1 MIKLAPSILAADMM
15 NMGADIQ
22 KVLDAGA
29 DWIHLDI
36 MDGHFVPNF
45 SYGPAL
51 CARICKQFP
60 QTFVDVHLM
69 LDQPFKYLDAFIG
82 AGAKAVT
89 VHVEADGDMRNMLR
103 LIREK
108 GAMSGITLRPG
119 TPVSHI
125 IPYLDEADM
134 VLIMTVEPGFGGQK
148 FKEEQMEKIVRLRE
162 MGYKGEISV
171 DGGVSMQNAHIC
183 AEAGA
188 SVLVMGTA
196 LFGAP
201 DMKAVSEHVRRLG

>member
-15 NMGADIQ
+15 NMGDDLRR
-22 KVLDAGA
+22 VLEAGA

-51 CARICKQFP
+51 CARICKEFP
-60 QTFVDVHLM
+60 QAFVDVHLM

-89 VHVEADGDMRNMLR
+89 VHVEADGDMRNMLK
-103 LIREK
+103 LIRER
-108 GAMSGITLRPG
+108 GALSGITLRPG
-119 TPVSHI
+119 TPLNRIV
-125 IPYLDEADM
+125 PYLDETDM

-148 FKEEQMEKIVRLRE
+148 FKEEQMEKIIRLRE

-171 DGGVSMQNAHIC
+171 DGGVNMNTAGLCVES
-183 AEAGA
+183 GA

-201 DMKAVSEHVRRLG
+201 DMKEVVDTCRRLG

>member
-15 NMGADIQ
+15 NMGADIRR
-22 KVLDAGA
+22 VLDAGA
-29 DWIHLDI
+29 EWIHLDI

-51 CARICKQFP
+51 CARIVKEFP
-60 QTFVDVHLM
+60 EAFVDVHLM
-69 LDQPFKYLDAFIG
+69 LDQPFKYLDAFMG
-82 AGAKAVT
+82 AGCHALT

-103 LIREK
+103 QIRERGVK
-108 GAMSGITLRPG
+108 SGITLRPG
-119 TPVSHI
+119 TPLSRI
-125 IPYLDEADM
+125 LPYLDEADM

-148 FKEEQMEKIVRLRE
+148 FKEDQMEKIQRLRQ

-171 DGGVSMQNAHIC
+171 DGGVNMQTAPLC
-183 AEAGA
+183 VESGA

-196 LFGAP
+196 LFGAE
-201 DMKAVSEHVRRLG
+201 DAKAVADHVRRLG

>member
-15 NMGADIQ
+15 SMGDDLRR
-22 KVLDAGA
+22 VLEAGA

-51 CARICKQFP
+51 CARICKEFP
-60 QTFVDVHLM
+60 QAFVDVHLM

-89 VHVEADGDMRNMLR
+89 VHVEADGDMRNMLK
-103 LIREK
+103 LIRER
-108 GAMSGITLRPG
+108 GALSGITLRPG
-119 TPVSHI
+119 TPLNRIV
-125 IPYLDEADM
+125 PYLDETDM

-148 FKEEQMEKIVRLRE
+148 FKEEQMEKIIRLRE

-171 DGGVSMQNAHIC
+171 DGGVNMNTAGLCVES
-183 AEAGA
+183 GA

-201 DMKAVSEHVRRLG
+201 DMKEVVDTCRRLG

>member
-15 NMGADIQ
+15 SMGDDLRR
-22 KVLDAGA
+22 VLEAGA

-51 CARICKQFP
+51 CARICKEFP
-60 QTFVDVHLM
+60 QAFVDVHLM

-89 VHVEADGDMRNMLR
+89 VHVEADGDMRNMLK
-103 LIREK
+103 LIRER
-108 GAMSGITLRPG
+108 GVRSGISLRPG
-119 TPVSHI
+119 TPLNRIV
-125 IPYLDEADM
+125 PYLDETDM
-134 VLIMTVEPGFGGQK
+134 VQIMTVEPGFGGQK
-148 FKEEQMEKIVRLRE
+148 FKEEQMEKIIRLRE

-171 DGGVSMQNAHIC
+171 DGGVNMNTAGLCVES
-183 AEAGA
+183 GA

-201 DMKAVSEHVRRLG
+201 DMKEVVDTCRRLG

>member
-15 NMGADIQ
+15 NMGNDLRR
-22 KVLDAGA
+22 VLEAGA

-51 CARICKQFP
+51 CARICKEFP
-60 QTFVDVHLM
+60 QAFVDVHLM

-89 VHVEADGDMRNMLR
+89 LHVEADGDMRNMLK
-103 LIREK
+103 LIRER
-108 GAMSGITLRPG
+108 GVLSGITLRPG
-119 TPVSHI
+119 TPLNRIV
-125 IPYLDEADM
+125 PYLDETDM

-148 FKEEQMEKIVRLRE
+148 FKEEQMEKIIRLRE

-171 DGGVSMQNAHIC
+171 DGGVNMNTAGLCVES
-183 AEAGA
+183 GA

-201 DMKAVSEHVRRLG
+201 DMKEVVDTCWRLG

>member
-22 KVLDAGA
+22 RVMDAGA
-29 DWIHLDI
+29 EWIHLDI

-45 SYGPAL
+45 SFGPAL

-60 QTFVDVHLM
+60 QAFVDVHLM

-89 VHVEADGDMRNMLR
+89 VHVEADGDLHQMLR
-103 LIREK
+103 LIRERGVK
-108 GAMSGITLRPG
+108 SGITLRPG
-119 TPVSHI
+119 TPLSRI
-125 IPYLDEADM
+125 LPYLDEADM

-148 FKEEQMEKIVRLRE
+148 FKEEQMDKIVRLRE
-162 MGYKGEISV
+162 MGYQGEISV
-171 DGGVSMQNAHIC
+171 DGGVNMNTAPLCVES
-183 AEAGA
+183 GA

-196 LFGAP
+196 LFSAP
-201 DMKAVSEHVRRLG
+201 DMKAVVEHVRRLG

>member
-15 NMGADIQ
+15 SMGDDLRR
-22 KVLDAGA
+22 VLEAGA

-51 CARICKQFP
+51 CARICKEFP
-60 QTFVDVHLM
+60 QAFVDVHLM

-89 VHVEADGDMRNMLR
+89 VHVEADGDMRNMLK
-103 LIREK
+103 LIRER
-108 GAMSGITLRPG
+108 GALSGITLRPG
-119 TPVSHI
+119 TPLNRIV
-125 IPYLDEADM
+125 PYLDETDM

-148 FKEEQMEKIVRLRE
+148 FKEEQMEKIIRLRE

-171 DGGVSMQNAHIC
+171 DGGVNMNTAGLCVES
-183 AEAGA
+183 GA

-201 DMKAVSEHVRRLG
+201 DMKEVVDTCRRQG

>member
-1 MIKLAPSILAADMM
+1 MIKLAPSILAADTM
-15 NMGADIQ
+15 NMGNDLRR
-22 KVLDAGA
+22 VLEAGA

-51 CARICKQFP
+51 CARICKEFP
-60 QTFVDVHLM
+60 QAFVDVHLM

-89 VHVEADGDMRNMLR
+89 VHVEADGDMRNMLK
-103 LIREK
+103 LIRER
-108 GAMSGITLRPG
+108 GALSGITLRPG
-119 TPVSHI
+119 TPLNRIV
-125 IPYLDEADM
+125 PYLDETDM

-148 FKEEQMEKIVRLRE
+148 FKEEQMEKIIRLRE

-171 DGGVSMQNAHIC
+171 DGGVNMNTASLC
-183 AEAGA
+183 VESGA

-201 DMKAVSEHVRRLG
+201 DMKDVVDTCRRLG

>member
-22 KVLDAGA
+22 RVLDAGA
-29 DWIHLDI
+29 EWIHLDI

-51 CARICKQFP
+51 CARICKEFP
-60 QTFVDVHLM
+60 NAFVDVHLM
-69 LDQPFKYLDAFIG
+69 LDQPFKYLEAFIG

-89 VHVEADGDMRNMLR
+89 LHVEADGDMRNMLK
-103 LIREK
+103 LIRER
-108 GAMSGITLRPG
+108 GVLSGITLRPG
-119 TPVSHI
+119 TPLNRIV
-125 IPYLDEADM
+125 PYLDEADM

-148 FKEEQMEKIVRLRE
+148 FKEEQLEKIIRLRE

-171 DGGVSMQNAHIC
+171 DGGVNVHNARLC
-183 AEAGA
+183 ADSGA

-201 DMKAVSEHVRRLG
+201 DMKAVVDTCRRMG

>member
-15 NMGADIQ
+15 SMGDDLRR
-22 KVLDAGA
+22 VLEAGA

-51 CARICKQFP
+51 CARICKEFP
-60 QTFVDVHLM
+60 QAFVDVHLM

-89 VHVEADGDMRNMLR
+89 VHVEADGDMRNMLK
-103 LIREK
+103 LIRER
-108 GAMSGITLRPG
+108 GVLSGITLRPG
-119 TPVSHI
+119 TPLNRIV
-125 IPYLDEADM
+125 PYLDETDM

-148 FKEEQMEKIVRLRE
+148 FKEEQMEKIIRLRE

-171 DGGVSMQNAHIC
+171 DGGVNMNTAGLCVES
-183 AEAGA
+183 GA

-201 DMKAVSEHVRRLG
+201 DMKEVVDTCRRLG